1 MSQNKDGL
9 SQAIANYQ
17 SKIDKQNAKIISDKN
32 KYEVNSELRDFE
44 LMQRQQNARQKVK
57 V

>member
-44 LMQRQQNARQKVK
+44 LMQRQQNAR
-57 V
+57 